1 MKRGHQMNLK
11 LNTQTQRSDPA
22 KEKWNE
28 LFTKPMLEKKQLLV
42 FALGLFVINIVLLI
56 GFVGLSLRS
65 EIAVWVVEVDQT
77 GKAAF
82 TGQAK
87 KIELNDDRVVRA
99 YVYSFIEMART
110 VITDPEAMRVNFTK
124 VYEMATPEVQNF
136 LNQYYRENN
145 PMEIARKSSRQVV
158 PTAFL
163 KQSEKTFIVEWKET
177 ERDLTNKVLG
187 ETHWKALIT
196 ITTKA
201 PKTNK
206 EAMENPYNPFGI
218 YITNM
223 SWSNVL

>member
-1 MKRGHQMNLK
+1 MNLK

-28 LFTKPMLEKKQLLV
+28 LFTKPMMEKRQLLI
-42 FALGLFVINIVLLI
+42 FALGLIVINIVLLI
-56 GFVGLSLRS
+56 GFVGLSFRS
-65 EIAVWVVEVDQT
+65 KVAVWVVEVDHA
-77 GKAAF
+77 GKAAV

-87 KIELNDDRVVRA
+87 NIELNDDKVIRA

-136 LNQYYRENN
+136 LNLYYRENN
-145 PMEIARKSSRQVV
+145 PMEEARKKSRQVV

-177 ERDLTNKVLG
+177 ERDLSNKVLS
-187 ETHWKALIT
+187 ETQWKALIT

-206 EAMENPYNPFGI
+206 ELMENPYNPFGI
-218 YITNM
+218 YITSI